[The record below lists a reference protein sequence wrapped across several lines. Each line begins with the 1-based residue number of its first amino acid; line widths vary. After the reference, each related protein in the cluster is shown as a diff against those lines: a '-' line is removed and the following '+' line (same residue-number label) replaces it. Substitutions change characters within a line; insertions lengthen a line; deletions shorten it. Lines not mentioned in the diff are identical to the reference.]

1 MSYIDLTKVIKSISY
16 NAFKCLWYRHPK
28 KTLWRG
34 LKPLN
39 GDSNIL
45 QLAEDVVGFDVVE
58 VYVEDGVI
66 DRCDKKLDDV
76 EGDEVV
82 VIDGVVE
89 GEVQVEAEAEVQV
102 EAEVQAE
109 AKVEVEGEVQ
119 VEAEVEVE
127 GQVQLDD
134 EGLVEVEVQVQEE
147 AGGMGDMEVVVE
159 CLDDI
164 HVGVDTVDD
173 DLGSDESDEDYI
185 GDEEDDD
192 DDDSNDCSEDSSETF
207 SQSTEATF
215 DPNKLNSRNSDL
227 AYETENSNELD
238 TPVGSEDEGPPKV
251 RYPHFKVTENDED
264 VKFEVGLQFSGKKQI
279 LEAVKTFAIMSK
291 KNLKIKKNDKR
302 KVTVICKQKDCP
314 FYLRVSK
321 SMQATYWQV
330 VSFQN
335 EHCCF
340 RTFRNSQATPEWV
353 SKRLMSLLMHS
364 PNMRLKALVAFALEK
379 LSMDQAY
386 KAKVKVMEKI
396 EGATRDQYKH
406 LRSYAA

>member
-89 GEVQVEAEAEVQV
+89 GEVQVEAE
-102 EAEVQAE
+102 
-109 AKVEVEGEVQ
+109 
-119 VEAEVEVE
+119 VEVE
-127 GQVQLDD
+127 GQV
-134 EGLVEVEVQVQEE
+134 EVEVQEE